1 MRDVSCSKLSIKNKY
16 VVEKKIR
23 EDYLDT
29 FAEKNDHGKV
39 IIEAFNFQR
48 KTFFFL
54 RSL

>member
-1 MRDVSCSKLSIKNKY
+1 MLLR
-16 VVEKKIR
+16 KKIR

-29 FAEKNDHGKV
+29 FAEKTDHGKV

-48 KTFFFL
+48 KTFFL